1 MIAEE
6 GSPWTRKLLEPKLL
20 VIVQARSSSKRFP
33 NKVLHPIYGKTLIEH
48 VILKIQKSKKVSKVI
63 VATSNQNSDNKLV
76 RLLKSKKI
84 NFYRGSLNN
93 VAKRLLE
100 VAKKYKQEY
109 FIRISG
115 DSPLIDYKLINYS
128 INLIKKNKKNY
139 DIVTNVF
146 PKTFPS
152 GQSIEIVNTNTL
164 KENLRKM
171 NKFELEHVTQFFYK
185 NNSNFL
191 IKNFTTKLKKKSIKL
206 SVDKKK
212 DLKNILSNIKKDKFN
227 NFSIIK

>member
-48 VILKIQKSKKVSKVI
+48 VILKIQKSKKVSNVI
-63 VATSNQNSDNKLV
+63 VATSKQNSDNKLV

-100 VAKKYKQEY
+100 VAKKYKQKY

-171 NKFELEHVTQFFYK
+171 NKFELEHVTQYFYK

>member
-1 MIAEE
+1 
-6 GSPWTRKLLEPKLL
+6 LL